1 MKHYAGSIAFDNEVG
16 EWQDHIIK
24 ADNLD
29 ELAREMRLFMKR
41 RKNSEV
47 FFACL
52 VNESGKELDLTS
64 KIKELIYG

>member
-1 MKHYAGSIAFDNEVG
+1 MS
-16 EWQDHIIK
+16 
-24 ADNLD
+24 
-29 ELAREMRLFMKR
+29 LFMKR

>member
-1 MKHYAGSIAFDNEVG
+1 MKHYAGSIAFDNEIG
-16 EWQDHIIK
+16 EWEDHTIK

-29 ELAREMRLFMKR
+29 ELAREMKSFMKR

-64 KIKELIYG
+64 KIKELVYG

>member
-1 MKHYAGSIAFDNEVG
+1 MKHYAGSVAYDNELG
-16 EWQDHIIK
+16 EWEDHVIK
-24 ADNLD
+24 ADDLD

-52 VNESGKELDLTS
+52 VNESGKELDLTNE
-64 KIKELIYG
+64 IKELVYG

>member
-16 EWQDHIIK
+16 EWEDHIIK
-24 ADNLD
+24 ADDLD
-29 ELAREMRLFMKR
+29 ELAREMKLFMKR

-52 VNESGKELDLTS
+52 VNKSGKELDLTN